1 MAIYIIL
8 TKLTP
13 EGRKALKLQPG
24 RIWEVNKEVE
34 QMGAKIIAQYKL
46 LGEYDFI
53 NILEAENNN
62 VISRVAIELGSRG
75 TLEPTIMAATTIED
89 FVKEIGTA
97 KAYNT
102 K

>member
-1 MAIYIIL
+1 
-8 TKLTP
+8 
-13 EGRKALKLQPG
+13 
-24 RIWEVNKEVE
+24 
-34 QMGAKIIAQYKL
+34 MGAKILVQYKL
-46 LGEYDFI
+46 LGNYDFL
-53 NILEAENNN
+53 NILEAENND

-75 TLEPTIMAATTIED
+75 TLEPTILAATTVED